1 MILPSGF
8 FIVVGQGALSC
19 PGGKQAKSLSKGA
32 YVPAQRGASP
42 LFGGKAHLPGLLN
55 P

>member
-8 FIVVGQGALSC
+8 FIVVGQGTLSC
-19 PGGKQAKSLSKGA
+19 PGDKQAKSLSKGA
-32 YVPAQRGASP
+32 KSLSKGAKSP
-42 LFGGKAHLPGLLN
+42 LPGLLN

>member
-8 FIVVGQGALSC
+8 FIVVGQGTLSC
-19 PGGKQAKSLSKGA
+19 PGDKQAKSLSKGA
-32 YVPAQRGASP
+32 KSP
-42 LFGGKAHLPGLLN
+42 LPGLLN